1 LGAVLSRIHFIIAFR
16 YHCTAERTGWHPHPE
31 HYPEHKFFFL
41 IQINFTC
48 FHNKPDFIQIS
59 KTESLSHPFSNRYG
73 MSIIHDARRGIVT
86 DEMKT
91 VAEQEGVTE
100 DFVRRGI
107 AEGHIVVPVSPY
119 RKVRICGI
127 GEGLRTKV
135 NASIGTSTDIV
146 DIGQELEKA
155 RRAELAGA
163 DTLMELS
170 TGGDFI
176 EIRKQVIAST
186 KLSVGCVPL
195 YQAFIE
201 AAQKDGAVVNMKEDD
216 LFRITAEQAKLG
228 TNFMAI
234 HTGINFET
242 VKRLKNQGRHAG
254 LVSRGGAFMTAWM
267 LHNEKENPLYAEF
280 DYLLEIMKEHE
291 VTLSMGNGMRA
302 GAVHD
307 ATDRAAIQELLINA
321 ELADKAHRE
330 GVQVIVEG
338 PGHVPI
344 DEIAANVTLMKRVTN
359 NKPFYMLGPIVTDI
373 APGYDDRVAAI
384 GAAISSSLGAD
395 FICYVTPAEH
405 LALPT
410 PDEVYEGVI
419 SSRIAAH
426 VGDMIKLKK
435 TRQADLEMGHARRDL
450 DWERQFAAAI
460 NPSRARAIRK
470 ERMPADS
477 DACTMCGDYC
487 AIKIVNKH
495 FAF

>member
-1 LGAVLSRIHFIIAFR
+1 M
-16 YHCTAERTGWHPHPE
+16 
-31 HYPEHKFFFL
+31 
-41 IQINFTC
+41 
-48 FHNKPDFIQIS
+48 
-59 KTESLSHPFSNRYG
+59 SLVD
-73 MSIIHDARRGIVT
+73 DARSGIVT
-86 DEMKT
+86 EEMRT
-91 VAEQEGVTE
+91 VARQEGVTE

-107 AEGHIVVPVSPY
+107 AGGHITIPVSPY
-119 RKVRICGI
+119 REVKICGI

-146 DIGQELEKA
+146 DIAMEVEKA
-155 RRAELAGA
+155 KAAERAGA

-170 TGGDFI
+170 TGGDFV
-176 EIRKQVIAST
+176 EIRRQVIANT
-186 KLSVGCVPL
+186 TLSVGSVPL

-201 AAQKDGAVVNMKEDD
+201 AAIKDGAVVHMKEDD

-234 HTGINFET
+234 HTGINWET
-242 VKRLKNQGRHAG
+242 VKRLRNQGRHGG

-267 LHNEKENPLYAEF
+267 IHNEKENPLYSEF
-280 DYLLEIMKEHE
+280 DYLVEIMKEHE

-307 ATDRAAIQELLINA
+307 ATDRAAVQELLINA
-321 ELADKAHRE
+321 ELADKAHAE

-338 PGHVPI
+338 PGHIPL
-344 DEIAANVTLMKRVTN
+344 DEIEANVILQKRVTN
-359 NKPFYMLGPIVTDI
+359 RKPFYMLGPLVTDI

-384 GAAISSSLGAD
+384 GAAMSSSYGAD

-410 PDEVYEGVI
+410 PDEVYEGVM

-435 TRQADLEMGHARRDL
+435 TREADLEMGHARRDL
-450 DWERQFAAAI
+450 DWERQFQVAM
-460 NPSRARAIRK
+460 NPERARAIRA
-470 ERMPADS
+470 ERMPADT
-477 DACTMCGDYC
+477 DGCTMCGDYC
-487 AIKIVNKH
+487 ALKIVNRH
-495 FAF
+495 FSF

>member
-1 LGAVLSRIHFIIAFR
+1 
-16 YHCTAERTGWHPHPE
+16 
-31 HYPEHKFFFL
+31 
-41 IQINFTC
+41 
-48 FHNKPDFIQIS
+48 
-59 KTESLSHPFSNRYG
+59 
-73 MSIIHDARRGIVT
+73 MSIVT
-86 DEMKT
+86 DAKAGIITEEMRI
-91 VAEQEGVTE
+91 VAKQEGVTE
-100 DFVRRGI
+100 EFVRRGI
-107 AEGHIVVPVSPY
+107 AGGHITIPVSPY
-119 RKVRICGI
+119 RQVKICGI

-146 DIGQELEKA
+146 NIPMEIEKA
-155 RRAELAGA
+155 KAAERAGA

-170 TGGDFI
+170 TGGDFVD
-176 EIRKQVIAST
+176 IRKQIIANT
-186 KLSVGCVPL
+186 TLSVGSVPL

-201 AAQKDGAVVNMKEDD
+201 AARKDGAVVNMQADD

-234 HTGINFET
+234 HTGINWET
-242 VKRLKNQGRHAG
+242 VKRLRNQGRHGG

-267 LHNEKENPLYAEF
+267 IHNEQENPLYSEF

-307 ATDRAAIQELLINA
+307 ATDRAQIQELLINA
-321 ELADKAHRE
+321 ELADKAHAE

-338 PGHVPI
+338 PGHIPI
-344 DEIAANVTLMKRVTN
+344 DEIETNVVLQKRVTN
-359 NKPFYMLGPIVTDI
+359 RKPFYMLGPLVTDI

-384 GAAISSSLGAD
+384 GAAISSSYGAD

-410 PDEVYEGVI
+410 VEEVFEGVI

-435 TRQADLEMGHARRDL
+435 RDADLEMGHARRDL
-450 DWERQFAAAI
+450 DWERQFQVAM
-460 NPSRARAIRK
+460 NPERARAIRD
-470 ERMPADS
+470 ERMPADT
-477 DACTMCGDYC
+477 DGCTMCGDYC
-487 AIKIVNKH
+487 AIKIVNRH
-495 FAF
+495 FSF

>member
-1 LGAVLSRIHFIIAFR
+1 
-16 YHCTAERTGWHPHPE
+16 
-31 HYPEHKFFFL
+31 
-41 IQINFTC
+41 
-48 FHNKPDFIQIS
+48 
-59 KTESLSHPFSNRYG
+59 
-73 MSIIHDARRGIVT
+73 MSIVDDARSGTIT
-86 DEMKT
+86 EEMRT
-91 VAEQEGVTE
+91 VARQEGVTE
-100 DFVRRGI
+100 EFVRRGV
-107 AEGHIVVPVSPY
+107 AGGHITIPVSPY
-119 RKVRICGI
+119 RDVKICGI

-146 DIGQELEKA
+146 DIAMEIEKA
-155 RRAELAGA
+155 KAAERAGA

-170 TGGDFI
+170 TGGDFA
-176 EIRKQVIAST
+176 EIRKQVIANT
-186 KLSVGCVPL
+186 TLSVGSVPL

-201 AAQKDGAVVNMKEDD
+201 AAINDGAVVNMREDD

-234 HTGINFET
+234 HTGINWET
-242 VKRLKNQGRHAG
+242 VKRLRNQGRHGG

-267 LHNEKENPLYAEF
+267 IHNEKENPLYSEF

-307 ATDRAAIQELLINA
+307 ATDRAAVQELLINA
-321 ELADKAHRE
+321 ELADKAHAE

-338 PGHVPI
+338 PGHIPL
-344 DEIAANVTLMKRVTN
+344 DEIEANVILQKRVTN
-359 NKPFYMLGPIVTDI
+359 RKPFYMLGPLVTDI

-384 GAAISSSLGAD
+384 GAAMSSSYGAD

-410 PDEVYEGVI
+410 VEEVYEGVI

-435 TRQADLEMGHARRDL
+435 RDADLEMGHARRDL
-450 DWERQFAAAI
+450 DWERQFQVAM
-460 NPSRARAIRK
+460 NPERARQIRA
-470 ERMPADS
+470 ERMPADT
-477 DACTMCGDYC
+477 DGCTMCGDYC
-487 AIKIVNKH
+487 AIKIVNRH
-495 FAF
+495 FSSDKEFPFFQPVKITPGY

>member
-1 LGAVLSRIHFIIAFR
+1 MSLIDEARSGIITEEMRIV
-16 YHCTAERTGWHPHPE
+16 
-31 HYPEHKFFFL
+31 
-41 IQINFTC
+41 
-48 FHNKPDFIQIS
+48 
-59 KTESLSHPFSNRYG
+59 
-73 MSIIHDARRGIVT
+73 AR
-86 DEMKT
+86 
-91 VAEQEGVTE
+91 QEGVTE
-100 DFVRRGI
+100 DFVRRGM
-107 AEGHIVVPVSPY
+107 AGGHIVIPVSPY
-119 RKVRICGI
+119 RDVKICGI

-135 NASIGTSTDIV
+135 NASIGTSSDIV
-146 DIGQELEKA
+146 DIAMEIKKAKMAEK
-155 RRAELAGA
+155 AGA

-170 TGGDFI
+170 TGGDML
-176 EIRKQVIAST
+176 EIRKQVIANT
-186 KLSVGCVPL
+186 TLSVGSVPL

-201 AAQKDGAVVNMKEDD
+201 AAIKDGAVVHMREDD
-216 LFRITAEQAKLG
+216 LFRITAEQAALG

-234 HTGINFET
+234 HTGINWET
-242 VKRLKNQGRHAG
+242 VKRLQNQGRHGG

-267 LHNEKENPLYAEF
+267 LHNKKENPLYAEF

-307 ATDRAAIQELLINA
+307 ATDRAGIQELLINA
-321 ELADKAHRE
+321 ELADKAHAD

-338 PGHVPI
+338 PGHVPM
-344 DEIAANVTLMKRVTN
+344 DEIEANVILEKRVTN
-359 NKPFYMLGPIVTDI
+359 RKPFYMLGPLVTDI

-384 GAAISSSLGAD
+384 GAAMSAACGAD

-410 PDEVYEGVI
+410 PEEVFEGVI

-435 TRQADLEMGHARRDL
+435 TREVDLEMGHARREL
-450 DWERQFAAAI
+450 DWERQFQVAM
-460 NPSRARAIRK
+460 NPERARAIRA

-487 AIKIVNKH
+487 AIKIVNRH
-495 FAF
+495 FNF